1 MSNESSWGSE
11 SLRDFAALGER
22 ASVRILVVDDHEVV
36 RRGVVALL
44 SSQTD
49 YEVCGE
55 AIDGHDAVE
64 KALELQPDVIVMD
77 ISMPNLNGLEATRL
91 IRHRLP
97 HSEVLVLSQHESGEM
112 VRQAFNAGARG
123 YVVKSSIA
131 RDLLKAVDAVGQHEP
146 FVDGLPSG
154 PKKSERHTDAREILR
169 SSAALE
175 QALRESEELYRSTFE
190 LAAVGVA
197 HVSAEG
203 KWLRVNRKLCEIVG
217 YTQEELLER
226 SFQEIT
232 HPDDLGP
239 DIAQMKDML
248 AGSTNQYSIEKRYIR
263 KDGTQVWIRLS
274 VSAVRDSNQKLKHF
288 ISVIEEIGARKEAEE
303 SRALLATYEK
313 DRFRLAAIVESS
325 DDPIIS
331 KDLNG
336 IITSW
341 NSAAERVFGYKS
353 EEIVGKSIMTI
364 IPPELHHEEDF
375 ILGRLRKGERIG
387 QFETIRLTKNG
398 RRLDVSL
405 SISPVRNSQ
414 GKIVGASKI
423 AHDITERKRAE
434 AALRESE
441 DRFRTMADTAP
452 VLICVS
458 DREGNCTFFN
468 RPWLEF
474 TGRSLEQELG
484 MGWGDDIHPDDK
496 SQALDTYRSSLVTRK
511 PYTMEYRLKRADGQY
526 RWVLYHS
533 VPRYTG
539 KDELAGFVAIG
550 TDTTERKEAE
560 SALRASH
567 ADLEQRVRE
576 RTAELI
582 EKNNNLI
589 MQASVIRDLS
599 RRLLQIQDQERHRI
613 AREMHDSVGQL
624 LAAMSMNFAQV
635 LPESPK
641 LSPSA
646 SKALFDNA
654 ELLEHTT
661 REVRTLSHL
670 LHPPLLDEAG
680 IGSALRMFV
689 DGFTQRSNIAVNL
702 ELPSDVA
709 RLPNEIELTIFRM
722 VQESLTNI
730 HRHADSRTAS
740 IRLSF
745 HDDQVQLEI
754 SDAGKGIPE
763 DKMALLNSSRGTG
776 VGIRGMRE
784 RLHQL
789 GGDLEI
795 ESTSQGTRLRA
806 TVPVTQ
812 MAAAT
817 DLA

>member
-1 MSNESSWGSE
+1 
-11 SLRDFAALGER
+11 
-22 ASVRILVVDDHEVV
+22 VRILVVDDHEVV

-97 HSEVLVLSQHESGEM
+97 QSEVLVLSQHESGEM

-146 FVDGLPSG
+146 FVDGLPPG
-154 PKKSERHTDAREILR
+154 PKKSERHTDAQEILQR
-169 SSAALE
+169 SAALE

-197 HVSAEG
+197 HVSPDG

-217 YTQEELLER
+217 YTQEELLQR
-226 SFQEIT
+226 TFQDIT

-239 DIAQMKDML
+239 DL
-248 AGSTNQYSIEKRYIR
+248 AHLEEMVAGRTNQYSMEKRYIR
-263 KDGTQVWIRLS
+263 KDGTSVWIQLS
-274 VSAVRDSNQKLKHF
+274 VSAVRDSNHRLKHF
-288 ISVIEEIGARKEAEE
+288 ISVVEEISVRKEAEE
-303 SRALLATYEK
+303 ARALLAAYEK

-336 IITSW
+336 IVTSW
-341 NSAAERVFGYKS
+341 NSAAERVFGYTS
-353 EEIVGKSIMTI
+353 DEIVGKSITTI
-364 IPPELHHEEDF
+364 IPAELRHEEDF

-387 QFETIRLTKNG
+387 QYETIRLTKNG

-405 SISPVRNSQ
+405 SISPVRNSR
-414 GKIVGASKI
+414 GDIIGASKI

-441 DRFRTMADTAP
+441 ERFRSMADTAP
-452 VLICVS
+452 ALICVS
-458 DREGNCTFFN
+458 DCEGNCTFLN
-468 RPWLEF
+468 RSWLEF
-474 TGRSLEQELG
+474 TGRSLEEELG
-484 MGWGDDIHPDDK
+484 MGWVQAIHPDDK
-496 SQALDTYRSSLVTRK
+496 PKALDQYRANLVNRT

-526 RWVLYHS
+526 RWILYHS

-539 KDELAGFVAIG
+539 KDELAGFVVIG

-560 SALRASH
+560 STLRASH

-576 RTAELI
+576 RTGQLLQKNHDLI
-582 EKNNNLI
+582 V
-589 MQASVIRDLS
+589 QASVIRDLS
-599 RRLLQIQDQERHRI
+599 RRLLQIQDEERHRI

-654 ELLEHTT
+654 QLLEQTT

-680 IGSALRMFV
+680 LGSALRVFV
-689 DGFTQRSNIAVNL
+689 DGFTQRSNIAVTL
-702 ELPSDVA
+702 ELPNDVA
-709 RLPNEIELTIFRM
+709 RLTNEIELTIFRI

-730 HRHADSRTAS
+730 HRHSDSRTAS
-740 IRLSF
+740 IRLYF
-745 HDDQVQLEI
+745 QDEQLQLEI
-754 SDAGKGIPE
+754 KDAGKGIPE
-763 DKMALLNSSRGTG
+763 KKMALLNSSRGTG

-789 GGDLEI
+789 GGDLQI
-795 ESTSQGTRLRA
+795 ESTSHGTRLHA

-817 DLA
+817 DSLA